1 MSTSTVPDGRR
12 KGEQMKLYFYI
23 RREVIGKDAH
33 IIRCEECEVTE
44 KPKSYYPVD
53 RFPNG
58 TYRSFIKKDE
68 IGDFLDN
75 YYDIVVLDK
84 DDSEKAM
91 ELFEEHSKRRI
102 EELNKSISIQKSI
115 LKAVEDYRKNG

>member
-1 MSTSTVPDGRR
+1 
-12 KGEQMKLYFYI
+12 MKLYFYI

-33 IIRCEECEVTE
+33 IIRREECEVTE
-44 KPKSYYPVD
+44 KPKTYYPVD

-68 IGDFLDN
+68 IGGFLDN

-91 ELFEEHSKRRI
+91 ELFEEHSKRKI
-102 EELNKSISIQKSI
+102 ENFNKMISIEKSI